1 MIYYVDPKPP
11 KQLVFK
17 KSNKEY
23 SDNINSVIKT
33 FKLKFNIFF
42 RYRICNLSV
51 YWKF

>member
-33 FKLKFNIFF
+33 FKLKFNVFHIQ
-42 RYRICNLSV
+42 NLQL
-51 YWKF
+51 